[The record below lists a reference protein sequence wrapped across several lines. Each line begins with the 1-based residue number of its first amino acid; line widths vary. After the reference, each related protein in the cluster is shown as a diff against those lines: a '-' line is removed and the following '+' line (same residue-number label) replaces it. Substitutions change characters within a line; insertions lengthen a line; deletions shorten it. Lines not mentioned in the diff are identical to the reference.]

1 MGQITLARALAKLLE
16 KMGTEVVFG
25 VNGHGNWALLDQL
38 VHETKI
44 RGVPARAEDQ
54 AVQMADGWWRVRRS
68 APLPIVTTSVGPGNM
83 NIVPAVATAFYESIG
98 MVVIASA
105 GATHW
110 FDRGGIEEAYRHGP
124 EDWTAVLKPITKR
137 ALMVTRP
144 DNALDMFLR
153 AYRVAITGRP
163 GPVVIQIPFDIQS
176 TLVSDDLPDPTPYL
190 SWHPPSPDPEGV
202 KKAVSLLQAAKRP
215 LIAVGSG
222 IANSR
227 AWDEL
232 LAFAERGG
240 IPVATTSTG
249 KGAFPE
255 DHRLSVGCIGRAGTG
270 HGNQAAG
277 RADLVI
283 GIGTHFSDVDTGGW
297 TIFDIPAGAKLI
309 HLDIDSTELGRAYPT
324 AVALT
329 CDARLGLRALT
340 EGLREAA
347 VKEQSAWLK
356 EIDRERNAWN
366 TSVDDQRTS
375 NIAPLHYARI
385 CNDTGEVAA
394 KENPQM
400 PVFFDTGHLL
410 SFAPPFMRAVSHN
423 VAHNGF
429 FHRMGWSTSAIVGA
443 SMAAGGGPA
452 LALLGDGS
460 FLMGGTAVA
469 TAVEQNLPVTWVV
482 LNNCSLQIERELMF
496 RLYGRESFCDYRR
509 VGHDGLWNPD
519 LCKWSESMGAVAR
532 RVTKPEQYAPALAR
546 AIRSRKPTVIVVET
560 ALDIKG
566 YRSVWYP
573 YPNDFHQTWK
583 PGPMAGDIEPKKRAP
598 ERRAPRQRA
607 GRKA

>member
-1 MGQITLARALAKLLE
+1 MGQITVARALAKLLE

-44 RGVPARAEDQ
+44 RGVPARVEDQ
-54 AVQMADGWWRVRRS
+54 AVQMADGWWRVRR
-68 APLPIVTTSVGPGNM
+68 AGPLPIVTTSVGPGNM
-83 NIVPAVATAFYESIG
+83 NIVPAVATAFYESVG

-153 AYRVAITGRP
+153 AYQVAISGRP
-163 GPVVIQIPFDIQS
+163 GPVVIQIPFDIQN
-176 TLVSDDLPDPTPYL
+176 TPISDKLPDHRPYMR
-190 SWHPPSPDPEGV
+190 WHPPAPDPVGV
-202 KKAVSLLQAAKRP
+202 KQAVALLKAAKRP
-215 LIAVGSG
+215 FIAVGSG

-232 LAFAERGG
+232 LAFAEGAG
-240 IPVATTSTG
+240 IPVATTATG

-255 DHRLSVGCIGRAGTG
+255 GHRLSVGCIGRAGTG
-270 HGNQAAG
+270 HGNAAG
-277 RADLVI
+277 RRADLVI
-283 GIGTHFSDVDTGGW
+283 GVGTHFSDIDTGGW
-297 TIFDIPAGAKLI
+297 TLFDIPAKTKLI

-340 EGLREAA
+340 EGARKAGVREQGAWVREIAA
-347 VKEQSAWLK
+347 EKKSWEA
-356 EIDRERNAWN
+356 
-366 TSVDDQRTS
+366 SVADQRHS
-375 NIAPLHYARI
+375 SIAPLHYARI
-385 CNDTGEVAA
+385 CNDTGEVVA
-394 KENPQM
+394 KVDPKM

-410 SFAPPFMRAVSHN
+410 SFTPPFMKASSRN
-423 VAHNGF
+423 IAHNGF
-429 FHRMGWSTSAIVGA
+429 FHRMGWSTSAIIGA
-443 SMAAGGGPA
+443 SIAAGNRPA

-460 FLMGGTAVA
+460 FLMGGAAVA

-482 LNNCSLQIERELMF
+482 LNNRSLQIERELMF
-496 RLYGRESFCDYRR
+496 RLYGREAFCDYRR
-509 VGHDGLWNPD
+509 KGQKGLWNPD
-519 LCKWSESMGAVAR
+519 LCKWAESMGANSIY
-532 RVTKPEQYAPALAR
+532 VTKADQYAPALRR
-546 AIRSRKPTVIVVET
+546 ALASRKPSVIVVEVS
-560 ALDIKG
+560 LDIKG
-566 YRSVWYP
+566 YRSLWYP
-573 YPNDFHQTWK
+573 YPNNFHQTWAA
-583 PGPMAGDIEPKKRAP
+583 GPLPAAPAVPEKKAAKRA
-598 ERRAPRQRA
+598 
-607 GRKA
+607 GKG